1 MTPPKQTSQRQR
13 PRRPAGSAGQP
24 PPDPPSSDPSR
35 SPSQDPSPA
44 GGEARSESSPPAS
57 SATADFIAD
66 PGPAF
71 DPERAPAAPA
81 VDVDEEPP
89 AGEDEWDVARVRE
102 LLELQGEVT
111 HAALAVGA
119 DDETTWI
126 HTERDLRA
134 IAPPLTRILN
144 RYDATRAAAAAGDEL
159 LLAAALGRYGIR
171 NFKTR
176 RRLIAHEALQGPV
189 PVTGVTAE
197 PDTGPEAD
205 EEWQRVHGL
214 VDDAPPDLTPR
225 RGAR

>member
-1 MTPPKQTSQRQR
+1 MPAPSQT
-13 PRRPAGSAGQP
+13 RRRRHQSAGQP
-24 PPDPPSSDPSR
+24 AEQP
-35 SPSQDPSPA
+35 SPSPNPSQPDPSPSPSPSA
-44 GGEARSESSPPAS
+44 SGDGERSASSPPAS
-57 SATADFIAD
+57 SAAADFIAD

-71 DPERAPAAPA
+71 DPKRSPAAP
-81 VDVDEEPP
+81 VVEEPDDAP

-111 HAALAVGA
+111 HAALQVGA

-159 LLAAALGRYGIR
+159 LLAAALGRYGVR

-176 RRLIAHEALQGPV
+176 RRLIAHQALQGPV
-189 PVTGVTAE
+189 PVTGVAAE
-197 PDTGPEAD
+197 PDTGPEVD
-205 EEWQRVHGL
+205 EDWQRVHAGL
-214 VDDAPPDLTPR
+214 PVDAPPDITPR
-225 RGAR
+225 GGRR